1 MAMQPLQFLAAP
13 FRHTFR
19 YRAVLGKTALA
30 EIRGL
35 YANSVFGIAWIV
47 LGPLVLLALY
57 TVIYVAVFRIRPASL
72 STEAYLVYVFG
83 GLVPTIAFSAALSSG
98 ATALS
103 ANRAVLLNTV
113 FPSEL
118 IPLRA
123 VLVHSAGLPAG
134 LVIIM
139 TAATLLIGPSWAFA
153 WVFVAIVL
161 QLMFVT
167 GVVWVMALVTLA
179 FRDVQQLL
187 SYVTLALLL
196 VTPIAYT
203 PDMIP
208 SQLKILMY
216 ANPVY
221 YFVAMYQYSLV
232 YGTTPPWQV
241 VLAGVVLA
249 AVSFTGGFA
258 IYQKL
263 KTAFYDYV

>member
-1 MAMQPLQFLAAP
+1 MQPLQFLAAP
-13 FRHTFR
+13 FRHTLR
-19 YRAVLGKTALA
+19 YKSVLGKTALA

-57 TVIYVAVFRIRPASL
+57 TVVYVAVFRIRPASL
-72 STEAYLVYVFG
+72 STEAYLVYVFA
-83 GLVPTIAFSAALSSG
+83 GLVPTIAFSAALSGG

-123 VLVHSAGLPAG
+123 VLVHSTALPAG
-134 LVIIM
+134 LVII
-139 TAATLLIGPSWAFA
+139 TIAAALLIGPSWAFA
-153 WVFVAIVL
+153 WVLLAIVL
-161 QLMFVT
+161 QLMFVA
-167 GVVWVMALVTLA
+167 GVVWVLALLTLA

-216 ANPVY
+216 VNPVY
-221 YFVAMYQYSLV
+221 YFVAMYQYPLV
-232 YGTTPPWQV
+232 YGTSAPWQL
-241 VLAGVVLA
+241 VLAGMGIAVVTFSL
-249 AVSFTGGFA
+249 GFA
-258 IYQKL
+258 VYQKL